1 MRLTSELRE
10 KNRTAFLAVS
20 SIDLMLVLLLLGAWQ
35 PRAHRGRL
43 ESARNGRHRVPTVEV
58 DHDQEDR
65 NGGQWI
71 ATYILNEVQTLKS
84 KWELRTLQRFGD

>member
-1 MRLTSELRE
+1 MRLTSKLRE

-65 NGGQWI
+65 N
-71 ATYILNEVQTLKS
+71 ILNEVQTLKS